1 MVTLKLGEEQEID
14 RGHSNKTRIILIVLE
29 ILSLIPSSFL
39 CASIK
44 YLLSQFGAII
54 SGPKE
59 NWSVV
64 HGITK
69 NDRSVLL
76 CLMFDV
82 ACSSSTVSGCISS
95 LLSSNLYYCLIIPCS
110 KQKFNLTKLFFYVVN
125 SSRKV

>member
-95 LLSSNLYYCLIIPCS
+95 LFSSNLYYCLNTMLQAKI
-110 KQKFNLTKLFFYVVN
+110 
-125 SSRKV
+125 